1 MRRTVIRFI
10 TTLIIN
16 CKFGKIHFML
26 SKEKMIETLK
36 GLPEEKFYS
45 VDTLIEEIILMD
57 KIEKSLEAVQRGEV
71 LSEEEVDKE
80 IEKW

>member
-1 MRRTVIRFI
+1 M
-10 TTLIIN
+10 
-16 CKFGKIHFML
+16 HFML
-26 SKEKMIETLK
+26 TKEKMIETLK
-36 GLPEEKFYS
+36 ALPEEKFFS

>member
-1 MRRTVIRFI
+1 
-10 TTLIIN
+10 
-16 CKFGKIHFML
+16 ML

-36 GLPEEKFYS
+36 ALPEEKFYS

-57 KIEKSLEAVQRGEV
+57 KIEKSLETVQRGEV

>member
-1 MRRTVIRFI
+1 
-10 TTLIIN
+10 
-16 CKFGKIHFML
+16 ML
-26 SKEKMIETLK
+26 TKEKMIETLK
-36 GLPEEKFYS
+36 ALPEEKFYS

-57 KIEKSLEAVQRGEV
+57 KIEKSLEAVQKGEV

>member
-1 MRRTVIRFI
+1 MPT
-10 TTLIIN
+10 
-16 CKFGKIHFML
+16 
-26 SKEKMIETLK
+26 KEKMIETLK
-36 GLPEEKFYS
+36 ALPEEKFFS

>member
-1 MRRTVIRFI
+1 
-10 TTLIIN
+10 
-16 CKFGKIHFML
+16 ML

-36 GLPEEKFYS
+36 ALPEEKFYS

-57 KIEKSLEAVQRGEV
+57 KIEKSLEAVQKGEV

>member
-1 MRRTVIRFI
+1 
-10 TTLIIN
+10 
-16 CKFGKIHFML
+16 ML
-26 SKEKMIETLK
+26 TKEKMIETLK
-36 GLPEEKFYS
+36 ALPEEKFYS

>member
-1 MRRTVIRFI
+1 
-10 TTLIIN
+10 
-16 CKFGKIHFML
+16 ML

-36 GLPEEKFYS
+36 ALPEEKFYS

>member
-1 MRRTVIRFI
+1 
-10 TTLIIN
+10 
-16 CKFGKIHFML
+16 ML
-26 SKEKMIETLK
+26 TKEKMIETLK
-36 GLPEEKFYS
+36 GLPEDKFSS

-57 KIEKSLEAVQRGEV
+57 KIEKSLDAVQKEDV

>member
-1 MRRTVIRFI
+1 
-10 TTLIIN
+10 
-16 CKFGKIHFML
+16 ML
-26 SKEKMIETLK
+26 TKEKMIETLK
-36 GLPEEKFYS
+36 ALPEEKFYS

-80 IEKW
+80 IDKW

>member
-1 MRRTVIRFI
+1 
-10 TTLIIN
+10 
-16 CKFGKIHFML
+16 ML
-26 SKEKMIETLK
+26 TKEKMIETLK
-36 GLPEEKFYS
+36 ALPEEKFFS